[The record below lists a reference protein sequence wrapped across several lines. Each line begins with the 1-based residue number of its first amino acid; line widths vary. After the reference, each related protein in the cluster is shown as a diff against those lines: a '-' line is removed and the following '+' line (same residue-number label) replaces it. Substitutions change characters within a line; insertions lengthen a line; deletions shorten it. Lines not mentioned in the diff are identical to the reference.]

1 MFTKLVKVTA
11 RFLLLFLFL
20 FISSNPLEAAVGHMV
35 PDNIERKMSF
45 STVFHLYFSWYFY
58 SGKTTKY
65 KCLNCLCLKV
75 LVHDRAAGDGFNSP
89 WLAGT
94 SSGPEDPLGSFYKN
108 LS

>member
-35 PDNIERKMSF
+35 PVNIGRKMSF

-58 SGKTTKY
+58 QV
-65 KCLNCLCLKV
+65 LFLLEKV
-75 LVHDRAAGDGFNSP
+75 LNVNVSP
-89 WLAGT
+89 AYVSKFLFMIGL
-94 SSGPEDPLGSFYKN
+94 PEMDLTRRG
-108 LS
+108 